1 MFIGVG
7 NPIPVIA
14 NIPGPSRPG
23 YSSGEK
29 NMKFEVEVTE
39 GSLDIGWY
47 MNGRTFTGKSGWSYG
62 MDIDWGDG
70 NSTGELPYNGQTNR
84 LVSHTYLN
92 PGTYTITINWEN
104 AFVDTNAYYPLDF
117 DLVSTANALKVKK
130 WLSWGTD
137 FVLGGTI
144 RMFQQCRR
152 LIYEAKDFP
161 ITYTPMTGQN
171 WLLVFGDMD
180 DWNTPINLSDWSVS
194 KWTATNRYS
203 NTFSNMFNLPEL
215 KLENETINSG
225 TTINPWR
232 DLGMTTNCGRDV
244 ANGTVVKFDNVNFEG
259 SGAGNYAGFG
269 FFYNCYIGKGS
280 YVKNIAWETPSSSY
294 TVLNGMFRSSYF
306 KNVEENE
313 DVTIDLSGWGNTS
326 ETDFKVSIRQ
336 IAENGF
342 RKQGVSTAT
351 GILTLDF
358 RSPYNFILESNG
370 RNAFLNLT
378 SASYW
383 AGLTILG
390 AENWSLNYSSGDG
403 VRNMFYNCGTLDI
416 NLTNF
421 DFTGVP
427 YINSFLGGTS
437 KLTTARY
444 DEALIAW
451 DNSGIQN
458 IVNLRMNTSQYTAGG
473 SAEAARNNLINNKG
487 WSITDGGSV

>member
-1 MFIGVG
+1 MFMGLG
-7 NPIPVIA
+7 IPVPDIA
-14 NIPGPSRPG
+14 NLPGPSRRG
-23 YSSGEK
+23 YPSGEK

-39 GSLDIGWY
+39 DSLDIGWY
-47 MNGRTFTGKSGWSYG
+47 MNGRTFTGGSGWSYG

-70 NSTGELPYNGQTNR
+70 TSTGELPYNGQTSR

-104 AFVDTNAYYPLDF
+104 AFVSTNAYYPLDF

-137 FVLGGTI
+137 FVLGSTF

-152 LIYEAKDFP
+152 LIYEA
-161 ITYTPMTGQN
+161 
-171 WLLVFGDMD
+171 
-180 DWNTPINLSDWSVS
+180 
-194 KWTATNRYS
+194 
-203 NTFSNMFNLPEL
+203 TFSNMFNLPEL

-244 ANGTVVKFDNVNFEG
+244 ASGTVVKFDNVNFEG
-259 SGAGNYAGFG
+259 SGAGSYAGFSL
-269 FFYNCYIGKGS
+269 FYNCYIGKGS
-280 YVKNIAWETPSSSY
+280 YVKNITWETPSSSY

-378 SASYW
+378 SAGYW

-427 YINSFLGGTS
+427 YISSFLGGTS